1 VPHNGLP
8 PYTSYGS
15 RLRHWLHPPQKVPKT
30 AGRASRPLPSLPSKE
45 GSIKPRP
52 YAGNLRTTTSERSS
66 PYSPECLEGQP
77 SEVRE
82 ERKKIAVRPTR
93 LVPLLATVVALIDA
107 GPRSPALYGRRRE
120 KRRREEVLRKKL
132 ALLVAAAVM
141 MASVLAFASV
151 ASAVTYSS
159 ATATASATSSA
170 SAGAGA
176 AGAAQYQ
183 YASALPGTGG
193 VASPATL
200 LAIVPAIVLVGGGL
214 LSAAR
219 LLRHS

>member
-45 GSIKPRP
+45 GSIKPWP
-52 YAGNLRTTTSERSS
+52 YAGNLRITTSERSS
-66 PYSPECLEGQP
+66 PNSPECLEGQFC
-77 SEVRE
+77 EVRE
-82 ERKKIAVRPTR
+82 ERKKIAVRPMR
-93 LVPLLATVVALIDA
+93 PVPLFATVVALIDA
-107 GPRSPALYGRRRE
+107 GPRSPALHG
-120 KRRREEVLRKKL
+120 RREEVLRKKL

-141 MASVLAFASV
+141 LASVLAFASV

-183 YASALPGTGG
+183 YASPLPATGG

-219 LLRHS
+219 LLRRS